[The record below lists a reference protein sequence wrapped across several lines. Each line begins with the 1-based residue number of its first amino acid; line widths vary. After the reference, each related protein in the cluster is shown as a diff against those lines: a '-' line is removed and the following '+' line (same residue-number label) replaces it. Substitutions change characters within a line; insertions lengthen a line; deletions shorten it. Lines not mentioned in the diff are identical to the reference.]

1 MVIFQNRLSLKRLI
15 RRRNVKSSLC
25 TFMDIF
31 SKEVDCGDGKK
42 ICPKKIIIPIIQR
55 DYAQGRDSVGIG
67 RVRSKFLDALYKAVT
82 ENPVTLDFIYGDID
96 DDGILTPLDGQQR
109 LTTLFLMHWYAA
121 KKENISSDESVFLK
135 KFSYEIRPDARDF
148 CKFLVEFQPSFDEE
162 NLSSEIENQ
171 SWFPLNWRKDPTVDS
186 MLRMLNAI
194 EKKFCD
200 VPNLW
205 EKLEGGA
212 ISFHFLSIKNIG
224 LTDELYITMN
234 SRGKPLTDFEH
245 FKAEFKRKLDELDEN
260 ISHRII
266 LKIDTKWTDLLWKF
280 RDKNKSNPIVDDM
293 FLNYFRF
300 ICDILRYKRGGTSQG
315 KSYDEFVLLEEFF
328 SAGNIY
334 DNIDFL
340 EKSFD
345 CWCEIDDIENFFD
358 ERVSLGD
365 RNKRDVNKH
374 QRGKIITYYDN
385 QNFLKK
391 CLKVYGATKDG
402 RTRKFALGE
411 TIMLYA
417 FLVYLLNKEKVSD
430 EDFRR
435 RIRTVNNLVSNSE
448 GAEISDSESRQG
460 GNRLPA
466 ILKQVDNIILYERIV
481 IARGTPNFNVYQLEE
496 ECKKIIWTAQNPD
509 KAELLFELED
519 HYLLY
524 GQIGILELKN
534 LGYFKRF
541 ISLFNCDYD
550 KINCALITRGDYFA
564 TDKDGLRF
572 QFGSPRIQSWQSIF
586 HNSLLQKREYT
597 QENLLKL
604 LDMTETFN
612 DAFLDKIISEYLT
625 DCEKNKSFEWSYYY
639 IKYPV
644 FRPKSYGKYDWKNF
658 DDEPYKFIAL
668 LTRDKWS
675 QNAYQPF
682 LKAIVD
688 EKFFQEHYNPYNER
702 LEFENRYGITCE
714 NSSYVIMD
722 FITNEIIDELSIEQN
737 KSGIDIEDRIKK
749 FDNWEGKDILI

>member
-1 MVIFQNRLSLKRLI
+1 M
-15 RRRNVKSSLC
+15 KSSLC
-25 TFMDIF
+25 TFIDIF
-31 SKEVDCGDGKK
+31 RKEVDCGDDKK

-67 RVRSKFLDALYKAVT
+67 RVRSRFLNALYKAVT
-82 ENPVTLDFIYGDID
+82 ENPVTLDFIYGDIAD
-96 DDGILTPLDGQQR
+96 EGILTPLDGQQR
-109 LTTLFLMHWYAA
+109 LTTLFLLHWYAA
-121 KKENISSDESVFLK
+121 KKEKISSDESGFLK

-148 CKFLVEFQPSFDEE
+148 CKFLVDFQPSFDEE

-194 EKKFCD
+194 DKKFCD

-205 EKLEGGA
+205 TKLEGGS

-260 ISHRII
+260 ISNRII

-280 RDKNKSNPIVDDM
+280 RDKHQDNPIVDDM

-328 SAGNIY
+328 SEGDIY
-334 DNIDFL
+334 DNIDFF

-374 QRGKIITYYDN
+374 QRGKIIIYVDEKN
-385 QNFLKK
+385 IFKN
-391 CLKVYGATKDG
+391 CLKTYGRSAAG
-402 RTRKFALGE
+402 IRKFSLPK
-411 TIMLYA
+411 TILLYA
-417 FLVYLLNKEKVSD
+417 FLKYLLERKNISD

-435 RIRTVNNLVSNSE
+435 RIRAINNLINNSLE
-448 GAEISDSESRQG
+448 AEMSDSEERNN
-460 GNRLPA
+460 GNRFVRM
-466 ILKQVDNIILYERIV
+466 LKQVDYILINGKIESLNEK
-481 IARGTPNFNVYQLEE
+481 GFNTNQLKEE
-496 ECKKIIWTAQNPD
+496 AKKFTWTAQNPD
-509 KAELLFELED
+509 KAESLFELED

-524 GQIGILELKN
+524 GQIAILGIENHL
-534 LGYFKRF
+534 YFERF
-541 ISLFNCDYD
+541 ISLFNCDYY
-550 KINCALITRGDYFA
+550 KVSCALLTFGDYFQNSNTRYQLGTNRA
-564 TDKDGLRF
+564 
-572 QFGSPRIQSWQSIF
+572 QSWQNLF
-586 HNSLLQKREYT
+586 HLSEKNDNFEENT
-597 QENLLKL
+597 QETLLKL
-604 LDMTETFN
+604 LRIKETFSDESLN
-612 DAFLDKIISEYLT
+612 LIINEYLT
-625 DCEKNKSFEWSYYY
+625 KCESEKVFEWSYYY

-644 FRPKSYGKYDWKNF
+644 FRPNRYGKYDWKNF
-658 DDEPYKFIAL
+658 ESEPYNFVVLWAE
-668 LTRDKWS
+668 RRS
-675 QNAYQPF
+675 SNAYQPF
-682 LKAIVD
+682 LKAI
-688 EKFFQEHYNPYNER
+688 
-702 LEFENRYGITCE
+702 ENIFHNNKCNYYLVEESIIIDLSFYITCE
-714 NSSYVIMD
+714 NSAYVIRD
-722 FITNEIIDELSIEQN
+722 LETFKEVGRLNINQNNGVDTENRIE
-737 KSGIDIEDRIKK
+737 K
-749 FDNWEGKDILI
+749 FLNWKEKDSLL